1 MGAKKVTADRFVQ
14 VRARVE
20 EVNQRTGMVKLL
32 SMKNNRMAWMNM
44 SCVEDPSVLVRGEV
58 VTLRVEA
65 WVLVVNG
72 WTN

>member
-1 MGAKKVTADRFVQ
+1 MTADRFVQ

-20 EVNQRTGMVKLL
+20 EVNKRTGMVQLR
-32 SMKNNRMAWMNM
+32 SMKNDRVTWMNM
-44 SCVEDPSVLVRGEV
+44 SCIEDPSQLVRGEV

-72 WTN
+72 WKD